1 MKKKLRFIL
10 YQTSAI
16 SALLF
21 GRKRRFMNLGY
32 DTEDNTIINITDQ
45 KDYHHI
51 SLYMKLLNMVPG
63 INDVGKNWSALEF
76 GCGRGGGCY
85 VMENY
90 YGISKITGI
99 DLSSANIKFASKF
112 LPKIRFIT
120 TDATTFNAEEK
131 FDLILNLESSHA
143 YSSRL
148 EFFKKVKLS
157 MHNTSFF
164 AFGDII
170 KKENLEEVELMV
182 KDLGFVII
190 KKETINERVVKSI
203 KKNSIKQYFL
213 PTKFPFLF
221 PRKLHS
227 FFVTI
232 HSRAFYKLT
241 TKDVLYQ
248 LYLIQKKI

>member
-1 MKKKLRFIL
+1 
-10 YQTSAI
+10 
-16 SALLF
+16 
-21 GRKRRFMNLGY
+21 MNLGY
-32 DTEDNTIINITDQ
+32 DTDDNAIIITSD
-45 KDYHHI
+45 KIDSHHI
-51 SLYMKLLNMVPG
+51 SLYMRLLNMVPV
-63 INDVGKNWSALEF
+63 INESGKDWSALEV

-85 VMENY
+85 VMKNY

-99 DLSSANIKFASKF
+99 DLSPANIKFASKL
-112 LPKIRFIT
+112 LPEVRFIT
-120 TDATTFNAEEK
+120 HDATTFDTEEK
-131 FDLILNLESSHA
+131 FNLILNLESSHA

-148 EFFKKVKLS
+148 EFFKKVESS
-157 MHNTSFF
+157 MNDNSFF

-170 KKENLEEVELMV
+170 KKESLEEVELML
-182 KDLGFVII
+182 KDAGLAII
-190 KKETINERVVKSI
+190 KTETINERVVKSI
-203 KKNSIKQYFL
+203 VKNSPKQYFL

>member
-1 MKKKLRFIL
+1 
-10 YQTSAI
+10 
-16 SALLF
+16 
-21 GRKRRFMNLGY
+21 MNLGY

-120 TDATTFNAEEK
+120 SDATTFNAEEK

-157 MHNTSFF
+157 RRL
-164 AFGDII
+164 GVQD
-170 KKENLEEVELMV
+170 ENQTHCWTPHTKRKRTMPML
-182 KDLGFVII
+182 DLDAHFC
-190 KKETINERVVKSI
+190 
-203 KKNSIKQYFL
+203 F
-213 PTKFPFLF
+213 
-221 PRKLHS
+221 
-227 FFVTI
+227 
-232 HSRAFYKLT
+232 
-241 TKDVLYQ
+241 
-248 LYLIQKKI
+248 